1 MMKHLKVVSQPDT
14 SGHRDN
20 LLAIQG
26 LSKTFQ
32 FGGQFRTVLE
42 KIDFCVKPG
51 EMICILGRS
60 GCGKTTLLN
69 ILAGFTPP
77 TAGQVLLGG
86 KPVSKPG
93 PDRCVVF
100 QQDALFPWLTV
111 EENIAFGL
119 HKPKQKIKE
128 EVEKF
133 LSLVG
138 LSEFRKYLPRD
149 ISGGMKQRVSLA
161 RVLILRPAVLLM
173 DEPFAALDAQ
183 TREEM
188 QNLLLSIWDKFSP
201 TILFVTHDVT
211 EAVKMADRVLL
222 MDKDPGRIREDIHIG
237 LPRPREKDTSSF
249 LLLCRNLSRK
259 FRHNNSDAFLPA

>member
-1 MMKHLKVVSQPDT
+1 MKKHLKVVAQADPE
-14 SGHRDN
+14 N
-20 LLAIQG
+20 LGRNVLEIRG

-32 FGGQFRTVLE
+32 VGGHFRNVLE
-42 KIDFCVKPG
+42 QINFCVRPG

-69 ILAGFTPP
+69 ILAGFTPA
-77 TAGQVLLGG
+77 TAGKVLLRDR
-86 KPVSKPG
+86 PVSRPG

-119 HKPKQKIKE
+119 RKPRHQIKE
-128 EVEKF
+128 EVDHF

-138 LSEFRKYLPRD
+138 LSEFGKYLPRD
-149 ISGGMKQRVSLA
+149 ISAGMKQRIALA
-161 RVLILRPAVLLM
+161 RVLVLRPAVLLM

-188 QNLLLSIWDKFSP
+188 QNLLLSIWDRLSP
-201 TILFVTHDVT
+201 SILFVTHDVT
-211 EAVKMADRVLL
+211 EAVRMADRILL
-222 MDKDPGRIREDIHIG
+222 MDKDPGRIRDDILIH
-237 LPRPREKDTSSF
+237 LPRPRERDASNF
-249 LLLCRNLSRK
+249 LFVCRDLLTKLR
-259 FRHNNSDAFLPA
+259 A

>member
-1 MMKHLKVVSQPDT
+1 MKHLRVVSQPDAP
-14 SGHRDN
+14 GKRDN
-20 LLAIQG
+20 LLTIQG
-26 LSKTFQ
+26 LNKTFQ
-32 FGGQFRTVLE
+32 VGGQFRTVLE

-51 EMICILGRS
+51 EIICILGRS

-119 HKPKQKIKE
+119 RKPKQKSKE

-133 LSLVG
+133 LSLVS

-188 QNLLLSIWDKFSP
+188 QNLLLSIWDKLSP

-222 MDKDPGRIREDIHIG
+222 IDKDPGRIREDIHID

-249 LLLCRNLSRK
+249 LLLCRSLLEKLR
-259 FRHNNSDAFLPA
+259 A